1 MAEDYKILH
10 LQLIQGVINRLAQ
23 DSFWLKGWSVTITT
37 ALLAAAA
44 SMGKII
50 FVYLSFFPVFAFWV
64 LDAYYLWQERLFR
77 ALYDDVR
84 VKNEAQIDF
93 SLKIEPFYSRVP
105 GWLRLLFSKTIIIFH
120 GAVIFTL
127 VVTLIIVCQYRG

>member
-1 MAEDYKILH
+1 MVESSKILH

-44 SMGKII
+44 SIGKII

-93 SLKIEPFYSRVP
+93 SLKIKPFYSQVP

-127 VVTLIIVCQYRG
+127 IITLIIVCKYRG